1 MVAKKA
7 GRVRVVITGESK
19 LAEQI
24 ALNAEDGFLFDHV
37 RVEDDIEWDDFDIF
51 VNCAHVGFEQTNL
64 LMDAYK
70 AWKDDSSKKIINI
83 SSRAAQPN
91 ISKGYLYSAQKAA
104 LNHLANNLVYNS
116 DKACRI
122 TTMNLG
128 LLEDQL
134 PSISYKQVAEWVNTI
149 MKGGPI
155 EVTDIT
161 LSHPTN
167 YIDVQKQKDVRRRM
181 IWEEDMA
188 EKVDKIADGHM
199 KVRYKEG
206 RFKVK

>member
-1 MVAKKA
+1 MNSTGIDKA
-7 GRVRVVITGESK
+7 CINSIYFG
-19 LAEQI
+19 
-24 ALNAEDGFLFDHV
+24 D
-37 RVEDDIEWDDFDIF
+37 
-51 VNCAHVGFEQTNL
+51 AH
-64 LMDAYK
+64 
-70 AWKDDSSKKIINI
+70 
-83 SSRAAQPN
+83 R
-91 ISKGYLYSAQKAA
+91 
-104 LNHLANNLVYNS
+104 ANNLVYNS